1 MGRTGEQQRGGKK
14 QNEDRELSKIVS
26 REVNRGR

>member
-14 QNEDRELSKIVS
+14 QNEDGELSKIVS
-26 REVNRGR
+26 REVNG